1 MASYKNMFGLWTN
14 DSKLDEKLG
23 LTEGQKKLV
32 QNTWAIVK
40 KDQVASGV
48 AVMLAYFTKHPEYQQ
63 SFKPFKDMP
72 IDQLPGNKRF
82 QAHCA
87 GIIATISTVID
98 SLQDFDLL
106 VANIEIFTER
116 HRKRGQ
122 KQKEFEDLKP
132 VMAEVLREAIGTEY
146 TPEVE
151 EAWAKT
157 LDVFFATIC
166 ANLG

>member
-1 MASYKNMFGLWTN
+1 MFGLWTN

-32 QNTWAIVK
+32 QNTWAIIK

-48 AVMLAYFTKHPEYQQ
+48 AVMLAYFKKHPEHQQ
-63 SFKPFKDMP
+63 SFKPFKDMSLEE
-72 IDQLPGNKRF
+72 LPGNKRF

-87 GIIATISTVID
+87 GIIATISSAID

-122 KQKEFEDLKP
+122 KVNEFEDLKP
-132 VMAEVLREAIGTEY
+132 VVAEVLKEAIGEEY

-157 LDVFFATIC
+157 LDVFFATVY
-166 ANLG
+166 ANLA